1 MKTLANL
8 ARAHRSTSVK
18 ILVWEVPALIKHN
31 SPLLELSR
39 KLSSSIQ
46 IKEVDS
52 TKRNYPGGFIV
63 VDKTSL
69 AVQQDPHQPLGWV
82 NPKAIARARK
92 RTLISKYVVVRVAQP
107 EPQTDAYLVTLKPGL
122 CVNDL
127 RA

>member
-1 MKTLANL
+1 MV
-8 ARAHRSTSVK
+8 S
-18 ILVWEVPALIKHN
+18 ALTKN
-31 SPLLELSR
+31 NAPLLELSG

-63 VDKTSL
+63 VDKTSVV
-69 AVQQDPHQPLGWV
+69 VQQDPHQPLGWV

-92 RTLISKYVVVRVAQP
+92 RTLISKYVVVRAAQP